1 MTAPDAKRKADMATD
16 TEPVTDAK
24 PMDMTTAREPVTD
37 AKPVAIGVKF
47 CGGCNPRYDRGA
59 LLRKIRDAQPDWS
72 IDIAE
77 PGTVYKH
84 LLVICGCTSACAD
97 ISDLTAERI
106 CMITA
111 PEDAAKVIRSECGET
126 AE

>member
-1 MTAPDAKRKADMATD
+1 MTAP
-16 TEPVTDAK
+16 E
-24 PMDMTTAREPVTD
+24 
-37 AKPVAIGVKF
+37 PVAIGVKF

-59 LLRKIRDAQPDWS
+59 LLQKIRDARPDWA

-77 PGTVYKH
+77 PGTVYKS

-97 ISDLTAERI
+97 ISELTAEQI
-106 CMITA
+106 CRITA
-111 PEDAAKVIRSECGET
+111 PEDAAAIIRSACSET